1 MPRLLFI
8 FVLLWLPMVSA
19 GIGAQSR
26 YEVTAGT
33 LNVRTGP
40 SEYYPVAY
48 KLHKGDEVVVLEQ
61 NGQWAT
67 IQRDGTR
74 YYANNRY
81 LKYIGLVP
89 QKRQATPKSETTWD
103 KLFDIVRIILWI
115 LFGVVVIGGFIGF
128 ETVAGLALWARR
140 LIQC

>member
-1 MPRLLFI
+1 
-8 FVLLWLPMVSA
+8 MVSA
-19 GIGAQSR
+19 EIGAQSR
-26 YEVTAGT
+26 YEVTAST

-48 KLHKGDEVVVLEQ
+48 KLNQGDEVIVLEQ

-67 IQRDGTR
+67 IRLNGTR

-81 LKYIGLVP
+81 LKYLGPVP
-89 QKRQATPKSETTWD
+89 QTKQATPKSETTWD
-103 KLFDIVRIILWI
+103 TLFDIVRIILWI
-115 LFGVVVIGGFIGF
+115 LFGVVVIGRFIGF